1 MQDEIVKKLKVDG
14 VKEAQ
19 KDMGNLNK
27 TVETTEKDFK
37 SLNKQLSDG
46 TKELA
51 RLQLAGQVGTEAY
64 NKLAQEL
71 GNVKDALGDARAAV
85 NAYANDTK
93 NLTDALDVFKTGTSV
108 VGLFNSALVA
118 LGADGS
124 KAEEVIKKLAAAEVA
139 LNSIQK
145 IQASLMNKSSGTYRL
160 LHKLKL
166 LIIGDTQKE
175 AVATTALATAQ
186 NANARATTLASGA
199 LKVFRAALIS
209 TGIGALVV
217 AVGLLIAHFDDITA
231 AIKRVAEQSKVLQA
245 ALSPILLLIKGISAA
260 SNAIDDITG
269 KTAEDI
275 KNLTKE
281 EVASAKK
288 RAVAEKNWAEAY
300 RLVGVELDGVQDK
313 IDELR
318 ARESKLLKDAN
329 EDIRNLTKAIRQYN
343 EELDG
348 KKEEL
353 QSTKEALRLAERTRK
368 EREKELEAQ
377 RKLGKSYVDLLVP
390 IGNVQKAKDEEN
402 RLLEKTKSLDKD
414 IEKIEK
420 RIAEAVEEKT
430 KRETDASK
438 KTGKAAQAAKELLE
452 LQTEIN
458 EVFAERTKLEKE
470 QTDYEEKRA
479 TSLASQLKEQIEL
492 NEATEDGYKWTKEGY
507 ELYQKYFNA
516 ILSELT
522 VGSEAYKKYNQEK
535 LKYDKEYEKK
545 AKEERDKAAK
555 KAAEDRKKAEE
566 DRRKQEEQAEKDRLE
581 RLKEDIKIEREAFE
595 TEEGYAISKLNN
607 ISEFYDKAEE
617 FTRAMAIKEE
627 AIIKEHNMKKELLDR
642 ELNEKLLNNK
652 ELSEDQIMT
661 LTNIYNTKKLKLD
674 EELNQALI
682 NNQESFIEKINR
694 KNDEY
699 QQEIQEGI
707 EVRKE
712 YILAITNEV
721 LNTVS
726 GITDS
731 IFELI
736 DANIQRSIDSI
747 ERAIN
752 SIDSMLNKVDRNINR
767 HINRLTGYYEALSD
781 ATGEEKQDLLAYI
794 KDQEDALNHQYDL
807 EKQLE
812 AEKYQREK
820 QLQKEQAIQQK
831 KQLQNQ
837 LIQAIITGAA
847 NTLNGFNTQ
856 PFMPV
861 GIAMGALAATLSAV
875 QIGVIGANIGRIKY
889 ANGGLLSGPSHND
902 GGIPVGNTGVEVE
915 GGEYVVNKKATAKY
929 LPLLEQINDY
939 GSSIKKFANG
949 GEMNLT
955 TGTDQTAALLSN
967 INFNPVVAVTDINR
981 ANSRLD
987 KVKVLSR

>member
-1 MQDEIVKKLKVDG
+1 MQDKKYNIEVGG

-51 RLQLAGQVGTEAY
+51 RLKLAGQEGTEAY
-64 NKLAQEL
+64 TKLAQEL

-145 IQASLMNKSSGTYRL
+145 IQSSLMNKSSGTYRL
-160 LHKLKL
+160 WHRLKL

-175 AVATTALATAQ
+175 TAATTALATAQ
-186 NANARATTLASGA
+186 NASARATTLASGA
-199 LKVFRAALIS
+199 LKVFKAALVS

-217 AVGLLIAHFDDITA
+217 VVGELVAHFDDLLDSLSKVVPGLELLKRAAGGVSSEIDKSIKDTETLVA
-231 AIKRVAEQSKVLQA
+231 SFKTGLESEVEAIKHNRDEEIRAAQQAGKAEKDIYNIKVKYQNQIIDVYKKNSKVLREKTVEDAKTVQNLA
-245 ALSPILLLIKGISAA
+245 SKLKEFQTDFWRTGTSGELLGFDPKKLISATQ
-260 SNAIDDITG
+260 SFFYEPKVYEFEG
-269 KTAEDI
+269 ESPQR
-275 KNLTKE
+275 LYEMRE
-281 EVASAKK
+281 EF
-288 RAVAEKNWAEAY
+288 RDNW
-300 RLVGVELDGVQDK
+300 
-313 IDELR
+313 
-318 ARESKLLKDAN
+318 REILKDAEGFFKEHGSIVDKSTQQNLEYLSKMYHFMSLEQN
-329 EDIRNLTKAIRQYN
+329 EYLEKLIAAFIEDEKITKQYIA
-343 EELDG
+343 
-348 KKEEL
+348 
-353 QSTKEALRLAERTRK
+353 TKQEQYKAE
-368 EREKELEAQ
+368 Q
-377 RKLGKSYVDLLVP
+377 DLLNLR
-390 IGNVQKAKDEEN
+390 IDQEKDE
-402 RLLEKTKSLDKD
+402 K
-414 IEKIEK
+414 K
-420 RIAEAVEEKT
+420 R
-430 KRETDASK
+430 
-438 KTGKAAQAAKELLE
+438 QELL
-452 LQTEIN
+452 
-458 EVFAERTKLEKE
+458 
-470 QTDYEEKRA
+470 
-479 TSLASQLKEQIEL
+479 
-492 NEATEDGYKWTKEGY
+492 
-507 ELYQKYFNA
+507 
-516 ILSELT
+516 
-522 VGSEAYKKYNQEK
+522 KKQQN
-535 LKYDKEYEKK
+535 D
-545 AKEERDKAAK
+545 AK
-555 KAAEDRKKAEE
+555 KAEAEKLREE
-566 DRRKQEEQAEKDRLE
+566 KERRKQEEQDEKDRLE
-581 RLKEDIKIEREAFE
+581 RLKEDIKLEKEAFE
-595 TEEGYAISKLNN
+595 TEEGYAISKLNS
-607 ISEFYDKAEE
+607 ISEFYNKAEE

-627 AIIKEHNMKKELLDR
+627 AIIKEYNMKKELLDR
-642 ELNEKLLNNK
+642 ELNERLINNK
-652 ELSEDQIMT
+652 ELSEEQIMT
-661 LTNIYNTKKLKLD
+661 LTNIYNTKKIKLD
-674 EELNQALI
+674 EELNQALL
-682 NNQESFIEKINR
+682 NNQESFIEKLNK

-707 EVRKE
+707 EARKE

-752 SIDSMLNKVDRNINR
+752 SIDSMLGKVDRNINR

-837 LIQAIITGAA
+837 LIQAIITGASA
-847 NTLNGFNTQ
+847 TLNGFNTQ

-955 TGTDQTAALLSN
+955 TGSDQTAALLSN